1 MSKSNVGGNTT
12 LGAGAGLFMILSWV
26 SFLFIGG
33 IGWVDNIIK
42 LVGEVQDSTAITAIE
57 VLRGIG
63 IFFFPLGAVLGWF

>member
-1 MSKSNVGGNTT
+1 MTRYNYNSSG
-12 LGAGAGLFMILSWV
+12 LGAGTGLFII
-26 SFLFIGG
+26 FLWLISITAGG
-33 IGWVDNIIK
+33 IGWLWNIIK